1 MAETWALTGSWELA
15 QVPPSGVAKGL
26 SQGVLLSL
34 TQQLGYNLDRET
46 TSKLDWLQETV
57 MALDTRSPTVAPH
70 LKTVLGALLGQLQ
83 DAVQF
88 CPPACA
94 SKLTLVTHVVNSLN
108 NA

>member
-1 MAETWALTGSWELA
+1 MSTSAIVTN
-15 QVPPSGVAKGL
+15 VPVVSCG
-26 SQGVLLSL
+26 
-34 TQQLGYNLDRET
+34 
-46 TSKLDWLQETV
+46 TSDIEPTSV
-57 MALDTRSPTVAPH
+57 RSPTVAPH